1 MARVA
6 AAIFEALPADKEM
19 RAFDEVADTRGCDL
33 LFAGLDARET
43 RAAPEVEAGCTLAV
57 FMKVSG
63 PGGEAAAAG
72 EATSTFEFADCDQ
85 ETLGRAKLFAR
96 QVLEGMH
103 GVKATGC
110 A

>member
-1 MARVA
+1 MLTLVAYESESPCVARVA

-43 RAAPEVEAGCTLAV
+43 RAAPEVEAGCT
-57 FMKVSG
+57 
-63 PGGEAAAAG
+63 
-72 EATSTFEFADCDQ
+72 STFEFADCDQ
-85 ETLGRAKLFAR
+85 ETLGRAKRFAR